1 MTNNLHVVLGGSGAI
16 GQAVIKAL
24 QEKNLNIRVV
34 ERSKAVAGVET
45 IFADLLD
52 QKQTAEA
59 LKGASHVYLCVGLP
73 YESKVW
79 EKDWSRLMK
88 SVIEACA
95 LVNAKLIFF
104 DNVYMYGPSPL
115 AVPFAEN
122 HEQKPVS
129 IKGKVRKEIANLMI
143 EAMNSGKIKGVIGRS
158 ATFYGPK
165 AINSV
170 LYISFLQ
177 NMLARKNPQVIIGE
191 GVKQTFAYT
200 LDNGRALVTLALDE
214 SVSGEVYHL
223 PVGEAVTV
231 EQILAN
237 FNKELNTSFKV
248 SYVNGFL
255 LSFLSLFIK
264 SLRESKEMLYLYEN
278 PHIMSWE
285 KFKKKYPE
293 FKVTSYEEGFKE
305 MIKSFKNQ

>member
-1 MTNNLHVVLGGSGAI
+1 MSNNLHVVLGGSGAI
-16 GQAVIKAL
+16 GQAVIKDL

-34 ERSKAVAGVET
+34 EKSKKVEGVET
-45 IFADLLD
+45 VFADLLN
-52 QKQTAEA
+52 QSQTTEA
-59 LKGASHVYLCVGLP
+59 LKGATHVYLCVGLP

-79 EKDWSRLMK
+79 EKDWPRIMK
-88 SVIEACA
+88 SVIESCA

-115 AVPFAEN
+115 VVPFDEN

-129 IKGKVRKEIANLMI
+129 IKGKVRKEIADFML
-143 EAMNSGKIKGVIGRS
+143 EAIKSGKIKGVIGRS
-158 ATFYGPK
+158 STFYGPK

-177 NMLARKNPQVIIGE
+177 NMLAKKNPQVIIGE
-191 GVKQTFAYT
+191 GVKQVFAYT
-200 LDNGRALVTLALDE
+200 LDNGKALVTLALDE
-214 SVSGEVYHL
+214 SVNGEVYHL

-264 SLRESKEMLYLYEN
+264 SLRESKEMFYLYEN

-293 FKVTSYEEGFKE
+293 FKVIPYEEGFKE
-305 MIKSFKNQ
+305 MIKSFKN